1 MNKVKNYF
9 KRLYD
14 IIMKPEMKV
23 LPGELAFFLFLSLVP
38 IITLVIYMGMI
49 FSIGTDSVAVF
60 IDKVFPT
67 DVSNILVP
75 YVNDVGLDFSTILFM
90 VFGFLVASNGSSSL
104 IITSNALYKIDHAN
118 YFKRLLKSIL
128 MTLLLVVLFIFIIV
142 VLAFGDKIVNLITS
156 IPLLHNISDQIYF
169 VYSISKWPIGLLF
182 IFIIIKI
189 LYTWA
194 PDKKI
199 PSKYMNRGAI
209 FTTIMW
215 LLVTVVYT
223 FYINNY
229 ANYNLFYG
237 SLANIIVIMLWVY
250 ILSFILVI
258 GMAINNEHYT
268 MKNMN

>member
-23 LPGELAFFLFLSLVP
+23 LPGQLAFFLFLSLVP
-38 IITLVIYMGMI
+38 IITLVIYTGMI
-49 FSIGTDSVAVF
+49 LSIGTDSVAVF
-60 IDKVFPT
+60 VSKVFPT

-75 YVNDVGLDFSTILFM
+75 YVNDVGIDFSTIISM
-90 VFGFLVASNGSSSL
+90 IFGFIVASNGANSL
-104 IITSNALYKIDHAN
+104 IITSNTLYKLEYQS

-128 MTLLLVVLFIFIIV
+128 MTLLLVVLFVFIIV
-142 VLAFGDKIVNLITS
+142 VLAFGDKIINFITS
-156 IPLLHNISDQIYF
+156 IQVLQNISSEIKV
-169 VYSISKWPIGLLF
+169 VYAILKWPLALF
-182 IFIIIKI
+182 IIFVIIKI

-215 LLVTVVYT
+215 LLVTIIYT

-229 ANYNLFYG
+229 ANYNIFYG
-237 SLANIIVIMLWVY
+237 SLANIVVIMIWVY
-250 ILSFILVI
+250 ALSFILVI
-258 GMAINNEHYT
+258 GMAINNEHYN
-268 MKNMN
+268 MKSD

>member
-1 MNKVKNYF
+1 MNKIKNYF

-23 LPGELAFFLFLSLVP
+23 LPGQLAFFLFLSLVP
-38 IITLVIYMGMI
+38 ILTLVIYMGLI
-49 FSIGTDSVAVF
+49 LSIGTDSVAVF
-60 IDKVFPT
+60 ISKVFPT

-75 YVNDVGLDFSTILFM
+75 YVNDVGIDFSTIISM
-90 VFGFLVASNGSSSL
+90 IFGFIVASNGAHSL
-104 IITSNALYKIDHAN
+104 IITSNTLYKLEHQN

-128 MTLLLVVLFIFIIV
+128 MTLLLIVLFIFIIV
-142 VLAFGDKIVNLITS
+142 VLAFGDKIISFITS
-156 IPLLHNISDQIYF
+156 LSLLENISDEIKV
-169 VYSISKWPIGLLF
+169 VYAISKWPIALFF
-182 IFIIIKI
+182 IFVIIKI

-199 PSKYMNRGAI
+199 PSKYMNRGAL

-215 LLVTVVYT
+215 LLVTVAYT

-237 SLANIIVIMLWVY
+237 SLSNIVVIMLWVY
-250 ILSFILVI
+250 ALSYILVI
-258 GMAINNEHYT
+258 GMAINNEHYI
-268 MKNMN
+268 MKKN

>member
-23 LPGELAFFLFLSLVP
+23 LPGQLAFFLFLSLVP
-38 IITLVIYMGMI
+38 IITLVIYTGMI
-49 FSIGTDSVAVF
+49 LSIGTDSVAVF
-60 IDKVFPT
+60 VSKVFPT

-75 YVNDVGLDFSTILFM
+75 YVNDVGIDFSTIISM
-90 VFGFLVASNGSSSL
+90 VFGFIVASNGANSL
-104 IITSNALYKIDHAN
+104 IITSNTLYKLEHQS

-128 MTLLLVVLFIFIIV
+128 MTLLLVVLFVFIIV
-142 VLAFGDKIVNLITS
+142 VLAFGDKIINFITS
-156 IPLLHNISDQIYF
+156 IQVLQNISSEIKV
-169 VYSISKWPIGLLF
+169 VYAILKWPLALF
-182 IFIIIKI
+182 IIFIIIKI

-215 LLVTVVYT
+215 LLVTIIYT

-229 ANYNLFYG
+229 ANYNIFYG
-237 SLANIIVIMLWVY
+237 SLANIVVIMIWVY
-250 ILSFILVI
+250 ALSFILVI
-258 GMAINNEHYT
+258 GMAINNEHYN
-268 MKNMN
+268 MKRD

>member
-1 MNKVKNYF
+1 MNKIKNYF

-38 IITLVIYMGMI
+38 IITLVVYIGMI
-49 FSIGTDSVAVF
+49 LSIGTDSVAVF
-60 IDKVFPT
+60 ISKVFPA
-67 DVSNILVP
+67 DVSNLLVP
-75 YVNDVGLDFSTILFM
+75 YVSDVGVDFSTVIFM
-90 VFGFLVASNGSSSL
+90 ISGFLMASNGAGSL
-104 IITSNALYKIDHAN
+104 IITSNALYKIDHKN
-118 YFKRLLKSIL
+118 FFIRLLKGL
-128 MTLLLVVLFIFIIV
+128 FMTILLVILFIFIIV
-142 VLAFGDKIVNLITS
+142 VLAFGDKIINLIIG
-156 IPLLHNISDQIYF
+156 IPIFQNAGYEILV
-169 VYSISKWPIGLLF
+169 VYAILKWPIGLIF
-182 IFIIIKI
+182 IFLIVKL
-189 LYTWA
+189 LYTIA

-199 PSKYMNRGAI
+199 PTKYMNRGAI

-215 LLVTVVYT
+215 VLVTIVYT

-237 SLANIIVIMLWVY
+237 SLSNIVVIMLWVY

-268 MKNMN
+268 MENKK

>member
-23 LPGELAFFLFLSLVP
+23 LPGQLAFFLFLSLVP
-38 IITLVIYMGMI
+38 IITLVIYTGMI
-49 FSIGTDSVAVF
+49 LSIGTDSVAVF
-60 IDKVFPT
+60 VSKVFPT

-75 YVNDVGLDFSTILFM
+75 YVNDVGIDFSTIISM
-90 VFGFLVASNGSSSL
+90 VFGFIVASNGANSL
-104 IITSNALYKIDHAN
+104 IITSNTLYKLEHQS

-128 MTLLLVVLFIFIIV
+128 MTLLLVVLFVFIIV
-142 VLAFGDKIVNLITS
+142 VLAFGDKIINFITS
-156 IPLLHNISDQIYF
+156 IQVLQNISSEIKV
-169 VYSISKWPIGLLF
+169 VYAILKWPLALF
-182 IFIIIKI
+182 IIFVIIKI

-215 LLVTVVYT
+215 LLVTIIYT

-229 ANYNLFYG
+229 ANYNIFYG
-237 SLANIIVIMLWVY
+237 SLANIVVIMIWVY
-250 ILSFILVI
+250 ALSFILVI
-258 GMAINNEHYT
+258 GMAINNEHYN
-268 MKNMN
+268 MKRD